1 MATRRIWGAA
11 ALLPLA
17 VACGGPAAPEPSAVV
32 VVQNVH
38 FAPMD
43 VTVPVGGTV
52 QWRFEDGALLH
63 HVGSDG
69 EFDSGITSEGSYEH
83 TFDAPGVY
91 EYHCSVHRYMT
102 GTVTVTG

>member
-1 MATRRIWGAA
+1 MSTSGRWTSPCRSGAR
-11 ALLPLA
+11 
-17 VACGGPAAPEPSAVV
+17 CSGG
-32 VVQNVH
+32 
-38 FAPMD
+38 
-43 VTVPVGGTV
+43 
-52 QWRFEDGALLH
+52 FEDGGLLH

-69 EFDSGITSEGSYEH
+69 VFDSGITSEGSYEH

>member
-1 MATRRIWGAA
+1 MIRRWCATPV
-11 ALLPLA
+11 ALLSL
-17 VACGGPAAPEPSAVV
+17 VAGCADAQATGPDAVV
-32 VVQNVH
+32 VVRNVH
-38 FAPMD
+38 FEPMD

-52 QWRFEDGALLH
+52 QWRFEDGGLLH

-83 TFDAPGVY
+83 TFDAVGVY
-91 EYHCSVHRYMT
+91 EYHGSVHRYMT